1 MLLNKAKSLIT
12 AIIGKIGKTTK
23 PTQKFIHHILILY
36 MGLRGKY
43 NFINMS
49 RYGRYDEKSYRNNME
64 KPFDWVEFNTQLI
77 LESCSKELILAYDPS
92 YLSKSGKKTPN
103 VGNFWSGTAQA
114 VKRGIEIGSLAV
126 VDIVNTTAF
135 SLEAVQTP
143 PWSH

>member
-23 PTQKFIHHILILY
+23 PTQQFIHHILILY

-43 NFINMS
+43 KFINMS
-49 RYGRYDEKSYRNNME
+49 RYDRYDEKSYRNNME
-64 KPFDWVEFNTQLI
+64 KPFDWAEFNIQLI
-77 LESCSKELILAYDPS
+77 LESCSKKLILTYYPS
-92 YLSKSGKKTPN
+92 YLAKSGKKTPH

-126 VDIVNTTAF
+126 VDIAIANAF

-143 PWSH
+143 LFT